1 MVYTNGSMK
10 LRFVKGI
17 GSYALFERLNTG
29 DNSTKYW
36 VIGWC
41 TERLERKNGVYEV
54 TWASGSY
61 FTGSEKEA
69 LQSLQKKA
77 C

>member
-1 MVYTNGSMK
+1 MIYTNGSMK
-10 LRFVKGI
+10 LRFVKEM

-36 VIGWC
+36 VIGWY
-41 TERLERKNGVYEV
+41 TKINEAEK
-54 TWASGSY
+54 TTSWASGSY
-61 FTGSEKEA
+61 FQGTEQKA
-69 LQSLQKKA
+69 LTLLKKKA

>member
-1 MVYTNGSMK
+1 MIYTNGSMQ
-10 LRFVKGI
+10 LRFVKKM

-29 DNSTKYW
+29 DDSAKYW

-41 TERLERKNGVYEV
+41 TELLDRKNGFYEV

-61 FTGSEKEA
+61 FQGTEQKA
-69 LQSLQKKA
+69 LTLLKKKA